1 MKKSV
6 FLILCLSGLAI
17 AQQSNIYIHDGNAKS
32 QAEAE
37 WANWVDKF
45 NYNKEACEAGNAMSC
60 YDVGNAYKYGMGTK
74 RSYKKAQEYFRKACE
89 MGNEYGCM
97 NMD

>member
-17 AQQSNIYIHDGNAKS
+17 AQQSNIYLYDGNAKS
-32 QAEAE
+32 QDEAI
-37 WANWVDKF
+37 WANWVDQF
-45 NYNKEACEAGNAMSC
+45 NYDKEACEAGKASAC
-60 YDVGNAYKYGMGTK
+60 LSVGNAYETGIGTK

-89 MGNEYGCM
+89 MGDNNGCRY
-97 NMD
+97 MD

>member
-17 AQQSNIYIHDGNAKS
+17 AQQSNIYLYDGNAKS

-37 WANWVDKF
+37 WARKVEYF
-45 NYNKEACEAGNAMSC
+45 NYEKEACEAGRASAC
-60 YDVGNAYKYGMGTK
+60 LEVGYSYRSGVGVK
-74 RSYKKAQEYFRKACE
+74 RDYKKAQEYFRKACK

>member
-17 AQQSNIYIHDGNAKS
+17 AQQSNIYLYDGNAKS
-32 QAEAE
+32 QDEAI
-37 WANWVDKF
+37 WANWVDQF
-45 NYNKEACEAGNAMSC
+45 NYDKEACEAGKASAC
-60 YDVGNAYKYGMGTK
+60 LSVGNAYETGIGTK

-89 MGNEYGCM
+89 MGHKYGCR